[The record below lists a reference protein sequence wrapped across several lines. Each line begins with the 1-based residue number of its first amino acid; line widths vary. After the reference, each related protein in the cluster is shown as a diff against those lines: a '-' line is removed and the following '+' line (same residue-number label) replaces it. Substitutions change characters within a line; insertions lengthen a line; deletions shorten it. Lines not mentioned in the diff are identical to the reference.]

1 MERAHQADDGR
12 LADGP
17 NDRYTTAANFSDFN
31 PHPTL
36 DLHKAQSVKEDGRK
50 RKRKPQRVP
59 SLEHVP
65 KDGKETHTIKQE

>member
-36 DLHKAQSVKEDGRK
+36 DLHKAQCQGRREKKETQTAK
-50 RKRKPQRVP
+50 RVP